1 MEVFFISTRFVLRP
15 SSGVFYTMS
24 LNHLGLTNPNYLG
37 GCMRNIKSKVDRI
50 SLKHKFDDPKLH
62 PWQKKRDAMTIR
74 KTKRANQYEVFDE
87 DGVCLGFL
95 VRGR

>member
-1 MEVFFISTRFVLRP
+1 
-15 SSGVFYTMS
+15 
-24 LNHLGLTNPNYLG
+24 
-37 GCMRNIKSKVDRI
+37 MRNIKSKVDRI

-62 PWQKKRDAMTIR
+62 PWQKKRDAMTVR